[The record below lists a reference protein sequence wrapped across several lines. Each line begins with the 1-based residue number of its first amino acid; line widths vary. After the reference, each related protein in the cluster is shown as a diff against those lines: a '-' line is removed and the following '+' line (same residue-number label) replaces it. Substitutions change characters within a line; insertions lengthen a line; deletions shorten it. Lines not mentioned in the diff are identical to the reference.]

1 MIEDPHTGDGA
12 AKNNLNSMK
21 KLFSLLVLI
30 CAVALS
36 CCKKF
41 DDSDLWRS
49 IGDIDK
55 RLAAVEEQCRLMNT
69 NIVSLQAAV
78 AALQKNDCVTGVTP
92 IVKEGK
98 EVGYTITFAKS
109 QPITIY
115 HGQDGQ
121 DGNEGAKPII
131 GVKQEADGIYYW
143 TLDGQWLTDS
153 AGNKIKTEGVDG
165 EQGDTGI
172 TPQLKIEEGY
182 WHISYDNGATWTQLG
197 KAVGEKG
204 EKGERGD
211 AMFRSITQDDDTV
224 TFTLADGSEI
234 VIPKYKGLTI
244 TFDRQYYIPIKLN
257 ETQTIKYT
265 IAGGGERP
273 IIKVIVPENW
283 TVVINKTDAAS
294 GEIAITCP
302 ANRASANEEAMVL
315 VSDGK
320 NTTAMRNLT
329 FMVGDISFMYYTTI
343 DGKPVE
349 TPNIEATKI
358 GCNIYEKDENGEM
371 RGILAL
377 YSAKIPEHAF
387 GNTLKTVT
395 TVGNFS
401 ILARA
406 FAEQPYLTTFRAEN
420 ISYMFTIEQSAFNK
434 CPALESVF
442 INGDGKSEII
452 NIIVGDYAFSDN
464 KALTEFKIT
473 GCEGVA
479 YIRLYTEAFAYCSNL
494 KSVIFPNSVSENSF
508 KMSDRVFL
516 DCTSLENITFPEGTC
531 SISDHEVFDGCSAL
545 RTITFPSTTYC
556 FNFWFR
562 GCKNLSAIYIKATDE
577 WATSSIGFNL
587 LQDHAD
593 DLKIYVPTEKLDEYK
608 QATGF
613 SNVKD
618 RIFGYDFK

>member
-1 MIEDPHTGDGA
+1 
-12 AKNNLNSMK
+12 MK
-21 KLFSLLVLI
+21 KFFSLIVLVG
-30 CAVALS
+30 AVVLS
-36 CCKKF
+36 CCKKC
-41 DDSDLWRS
+41 DDSDLWKS
-49 IGDIDK
+49 IGDLDK

-69 NIVSLQAAV
+69 NITSLQAAV

-98 EVGYTITFAKS
+98 EVGYTISFARSK
-109 QPITIY
+109 PITIY
-115 HGQDGQ
+115 HGQDGN
-121 DGNEGAKPII
+121 DGAKPII
-131 GVKQEADGIYYW
+131 GVRQEADGVYYW
-143 TLDGQWLTDS
+143 TLDGQWLTDD
-153 AGNKIKTEGVDG
+153 AGNKIKAEGIDG
-165 EQGDTGI
+165 AQGSVGI

-204 EKGERGD
+204 DKGDKGEQGD
-211 AMFRSITQDDDTV
+211 AMFRSITQNDDTV
-224 TFTLADGSEI
+224 TFTLADGSKI

-244 TFDRQYYIPIKLN
+244 TFDRQYLIPIKLS
-257 ETQTIKYT
+257 ETQTIKYA
-265 IAGGGERP
+265 ISGGGEKP
-273 IIKVIVPENW
+273 IIKVMVPDNW

-302 ANRASANEEAMVL
+302 TDNASANEEVTVL

-320 NTTAMRNLT
+320 NATVMRNLT
-329 FMVGDISFMYYTTI
+329 FMVGDISFIYYTTI

-349 TPNIEATKI
+349 TPNIDSAKI
-358 GCNIYEKDENGEM
+358 GCNVYEADENGEM

-377 YSAKIPEHAF
+377 NSAKIPEQAF

-406 FAEQPYLTTFRAEN
+406 FAKQPHLTTFRADN
-420 ISYMFTIEQSAFNK
+420 ISYMFTIEQSAFSK
-434 CPALESVF
+434 CPALESVL
-442 INGDGKSEII
+442 INGDDKSEII

-479 YIRLYTEAFAYCSNL
+479 YIRLYDEAFAYCSNL

-516 DCTSLENITFPEGTC
+516 DCTSLGSITFPEGTY
-531 SISDHEVFDGCSAL
+531 SIPDHEVFDGCSAL
-545 RTITFPSTTYC
+545 RTITFPSTTYN
-556 FNFWFR
+556 FNFSFK
-562 GCKNLSAIYIKATDE
+562 GCKNLSTIYIKATDE
-577 WATSSIGFNL
+577 WATKSIGFNL
-587 LQDHAD
+587 MQDHAD
-593 DLKIYVPTEKLDEYK
+593 DLKIYVPREKVDEYK
-608 QATGF
+608 QSEGF
-613 SNVKD
+613 ANVKD
-618 RIFGYDFK
+618 RIVGYDFKYMGDKTKCEKV